1 MKTHLDL
8 IRRCSPAVVMTGL
21 AAVCCCCTALTARA
35 QYQVRNPGDSPQGAN
50 LATTQAADRP
60 VGFELYG
67 NNANRP
73 VRYPTQTAPLPS
85 ETRMAIERSGALP
98 SEIRMQAEAV
108 GPLSPNGPMDYVP
121 ALSPLQR
128 ALGVTPPVLWGP
140 AWDKPTPP
148 APDGRQTQPLT
159 PAQGRSSKAGAGPA
173 AERSPQDVTPS
184 PIVQQPFDAR
194 LQNSPLGPANRGE
207 SVVTREGVVTR
218 RLYRPAGPPTT
229 RPTTNPSLADQ
240 PNWTAPALET
250 PTARPSRQ

>member
-1 MKTHLDL
+1 MNTHLLL
-8 IRRCSPAVVMTGL
+8 IRRCSPVVMTAL
-21 AAVCCCCTALTARA
+21 AAIFSCTALTARA
-35 QYQVRNPGDSPQGAN
+35 QYQVRSPGDSPQGTN
-50 LATTQAADRP
+50 VATTQAADRP
-60 VGFELYG
+60 VGMELYG

-98 SEIRMQAEAV
+98 SEIRMQQEAV

-159 PAQGRSSKAGAGPA
+159 PARAGQSKAGTGV
-173 AERSPQDVTPS
+173 ERSPQDVTPS
-184 PIVQQPFDAR
+184 PIVRQPLDAR

-229 RPTTNPSLADQ
+229 RPTTNPSLAEQ
-240 PNWTAPALET
+240 PIWNSATLEAP
-250 PTARPSRQ
+250 PTTRPSHQ